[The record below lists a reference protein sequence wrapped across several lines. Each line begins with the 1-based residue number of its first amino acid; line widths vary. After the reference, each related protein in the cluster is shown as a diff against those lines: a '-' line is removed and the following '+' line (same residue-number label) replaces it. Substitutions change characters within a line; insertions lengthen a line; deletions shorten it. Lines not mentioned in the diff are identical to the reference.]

1 MSVRRVGAP
10 QVNNT
15 NEKIVVTC
23 IIDNVY
29 RYCLLESR
37 SRDGLVKKIIIW

>member
-23 IIDNVY
+23 IIENEY
-29 RYCLLESR
+29 RYRLLESR
-37 SRDGLVKKIIIW
+37 PRDGLVKKIIIW